1 MTTAAWIMMLSTQI
15 LVTVIT
21 ILFFVKVLRAPQK
34 DDADATQNDNPI
46 E

>member
-1 MTTAAWIMMLSTQI
+1 MMLTTQI

-21 ILFFVKVLRAPQK
+21 VTFFIKVLRAPQK
-34 DDADATQNDNPI
+34 EDADSSQNDNPI

>member
-1 MTTAAWIMMLSTQI
+1 MLTTQI

-21 ILFFVKVLRAPQK
+21 VTFFIKVLRAPQK
-34 DDADATQNDNPI
+34 DEADATQNDNPI

>member
-1 MTTAAWIMMLSTQI
+1 MMLSTQI

-21 ILFFVKVLRAPQK
+21 IVFFVKVLRAPQK
-34 DDADATQNDNPI
+34 VDADDTQNDNPI

>member
-1 MTTAAWIMMLSTQI
+1 MLTTQI

-21 ILFFVKVLRAPQK
+21 IVFFIKVLRAPQK
-34 DDADATQNDNPI
+34 DEADATPNDNPI

>member
-1 MTTAAWIMMLSTQI
+1 MMLTTQI

-21 ILFFVKVLRAPQK
+21 VTFFIKVLRAPQK
-34 DDADATQNDNPI
+34 EDADAAPNDNPI

>member
-1 MTTAAWIMMLSTQI
+1 MLTTQI

-21 ILFFVKVLRAPQK
+21 VTFFIKVLRAPQK
-34 DDADATQNDNPI
+34 DDADATQNDHPI